1 MNTIMMEAVFNTM
14 DELKFTP
21 NFGVCNIPVVSES
34 DIIQLG
40 EISEWPVSFSELLSK
55 IEENEIKIKYKYLR
69 IERDKKLK
77 ATDQYGLSDF
87 PFKTEEIKQAWFTYR
102 QQLRDL
108 PQNSLNISLNEQNEL
123 VGVEWPTPPE

>member
-1 MNTIMMEAVFNTM
+1 MDFLQIFLKIAPNSSYILGVNGDLTYNGIQWKSSNSIPQPTLEECEATWQEIIN
-14 DELKFTP
+14 EAPLK
-21 NFGVCNIPVVSES
+21 
-34 DIIQLG
+34 
-40 EISEWPVSFSELLSK
+40 K
-55 IEENEIKIKYKYLR
+55 LR
-69 IERDKKLK
+69 EERDKKLK

>member
-1 MNTIMMEAVFNTM
+1 MDFLQIFSRIAPNCGYILGVNGDLTYNGIQWKSSNSIPQPTLEECEAAWQEIIN
-14 DELKFTP
+14 EAPLK
-21 NFGVCNIPVVSES
+21 I
-34 DIIQLG
+34 
-40 EISEWPVSFSELLSK
+40 
-55 IEENEIKIKYKYLR
+55 LR
-69 IERDKKLK
+69 EERDKKLK